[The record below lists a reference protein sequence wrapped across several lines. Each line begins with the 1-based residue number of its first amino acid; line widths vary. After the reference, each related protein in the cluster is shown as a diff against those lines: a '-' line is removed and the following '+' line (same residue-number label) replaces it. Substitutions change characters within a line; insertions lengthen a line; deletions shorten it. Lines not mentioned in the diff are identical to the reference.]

1 MRLANEASV
10 FLITLWFAGDILRYY
25 LNLYFTQRKT
35 SMQFLETHNNKEII
49 AKD

>member
-1 MRLANEASV
+1 V

-35 SMQFLETHNNKEII
+35 SMHFLPIQKEEI